1 MNHWKKKLMPSTE
14 IISQVKDAAD
24 QVAVKAEEYSGVVGS
39 AKGYIVEHFGQNG
52 LIATYVL
59 FAVVALLL
67 ISKLARVGW
76 STVKFMAIPAV
87 ALAFL
92 ATFFLN
98 CSFVVALPIAVT
110 VCSLLL
116 LFKG

>member
-1 MNHWKKKLMPSTE
+1 MPSTE

-67 ISKLARVGW
+67 ISKLARLGW

-87 ALAFL
+87 ARRRRRPGGRPAGNRR
-92 ATFFLN
+92 A
-98 CSFVVALPIAVT
+98 SPAADRRVAAAGLQAR
-110 VCSLLL
+110 
-116 LFKG
+116 

>member
-1 MNHWKKKLMPSTE
+1 
-14 IISQVKDAAD
+14 
-24 QVAVKAEEYSGVVGS
+24 
-39 AKGYIVEHFGQNG
+39 
-52 LIATYVL
+52 
-59 FAVVALLL
+59 
-67 ISKLARVGW
+67 
-76 STVKFMAIPAV
+76 MAIPAV

-98 CSFVVALPIAVT
+98 CSFIVALPIAVT